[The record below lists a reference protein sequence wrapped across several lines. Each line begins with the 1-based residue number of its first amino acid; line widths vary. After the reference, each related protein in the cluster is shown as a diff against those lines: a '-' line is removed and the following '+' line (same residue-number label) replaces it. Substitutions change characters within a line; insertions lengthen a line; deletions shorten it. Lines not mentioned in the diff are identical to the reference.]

1 MIPVFDPPSPTTR
14 CGGLWG
20 QVRCKQ
26 IQYTLHCTAP
36 QGSQW
41 SYSRGTN
48 HSGSRFACFFL
59 LYFPESHASPLRECY
74 PTTHRCHHMVYLYLD
89 VLDWL
94 NGALFG
100 IVPPQACL
108 VFKAKTTGQRILF
121 LKSHTHLN
129 VSVTQNGVTALWVLP
144 YITKVLTLLCL
155 QSRFFSVF
163 RLCVQVVIWEF
174 EIQFNPTKLYLEFN
188 WWFMLSLF
196 SREILISQPQNDQ
209 KKEAPL

>member
-59 LYFPESHASPLRECY
+59 LYFGVSCFLTQRMLLNHPPLPSYGLFIFGRLRLIEWGPFGDSTSTGLLSVQSKDHRAAYSVPQIPHPFDCVCY
-74 PTTHRCHHMVYLYLD
+74 TE
-89 VLDWL
+89 W
-94 NGALFG
+94 
-100 IVPPQACL
+100 
-108 VFKAKTTGQRILF
+108 
-121 LKSHTHLN
+121 
-129 VSVTQNGVTALWVLP
+129 
-144 YITKVLTLLCL
+144 
-155 QSRFFSVF
+155 SRSS
-163 RLCVQVVIWEF
+163 
-174 EIQFNPTKLYLEFN
+174 
-188 WWFMLSLF
+188 LSF
-196 SREILISQPQNDQ
+196 AIYH
-209 KKEAPL
+209 